1 MALGGAAAFACS
13 TTHLVQHMAVTLTPG
28 RTIMGIFD
36 GIMGNASATDVNAVA
51 KELAPLLTDGEEV
64 QMAYKLVRD
73 LYVFTNKR
81 IMFVDKQGMTGKK
94 VEWLSI
100 PYRAIARFS
109 LETAGTFDM
118 DAELKIWVSGGG
130 GPIEKRLS
138 RGAPV
143 AAIARGLATYV
154 L

>member
-1 MALGGAAAFACS
+1 
-13 TTHLVQHMAVTLTPG
+13 V
-28 RTIMGIFD
+28 GIFD
-36 GIMGNASATDVNAVA
+36 GIMGNATATDVDSVA
-51 KELAPLLTDGEEV
+51 KELAPLLTDGEQV

-81 IMFVDKQGMTGKK
+81 IIFVNKQGITGQK

-100 PYRAIARFS
+100 PYRAITRFS
-109 LETAGTFDM
+109 LETSGTFDM
-118 DAELKIWVSGGG
+118 DAELKIWVSGGDA
-130 GPIEKRLS
+130 PIEKKLS
-138 RGAPV
+138 RSAPV